1 MGKQIET
8 FTCHDTH
15 NVLVNVKIIHINLLY
30 DFFNARLT
38 GNVFMKKIVIVHVY
52 VNIIFTVILDFIVKK
67 NKIIFVVNLLEM
79 RTYLLTVKLNDL
91 CRIF

>member
-15 NVLVNVKIIHINLLY
+15 NVLVNVKIIHITLLY

-38 GNVFMKKIVIVHVY
+38 GNVFMRNIVIVHVY
-52 VNIIFTVILDFIVKK
+52 VNIVFTVILDFIVKK
-67 NKIIFVVNLLEM
+67 KKNYICCKSVGNENLPSNGK
-79 RTYLLTVKLNDL
+79 VK
-91 CRIF
+91 

>member
-8 FTCHDTH
+8 FTFHDTH

-38 GNVFMKKIVIVHVY
+38 GNVFMRNIVIVHVY
-52 VNIIFTVILDFIVKK
+52 VNKIFTVILDFIVKK